1 MRAVVQRVLSAA
13 VDVAENEVWT
23 EISRI
28 GPGLAVLL
36 GVAEGDT
43 EADVR
48 YMADKIAR
56 MRVFEDDGGKMNRSV
71 AEAGGAVLL
80 VSQFTLLGDVRQGR
94 RPSFTQAARPEQAQA
109 LYRAVADALAGHGI
123 PVQTGRFQTHMRL
136 HILNDGPVTVMLDSR
151 KQF

>member
-1 MRAVVQRVLSAA
+1 MRAVVQRVLSAT
-13 VDVAENEVWT
+13 VDVAENDVWT

-43 EADVR
+43 AADVR

-109 LYRAVADALAGHGI
+109 LYRAVADALAGYGI

>member
-13 VDVAENEVWT
+13 VDVAENDVWT

-43 EADVR
+43 AADVR

-109 LYRAVADALAGHGI
+109 LYRAVAEALAGHGI